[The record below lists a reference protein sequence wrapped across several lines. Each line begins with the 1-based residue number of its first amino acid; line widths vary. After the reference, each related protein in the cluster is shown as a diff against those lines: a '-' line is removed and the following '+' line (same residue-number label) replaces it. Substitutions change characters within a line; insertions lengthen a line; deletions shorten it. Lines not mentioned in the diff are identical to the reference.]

1 MNKKKKKPLMAMIS
15 SAYFKIYTKNF
26 LTFRRGAAGKHNYA
40 CRKYPGYVSVFG
52 WEGDKDAPIAFI
64 DGSYLL
70 RDRKNTLI
78 TFGLSD
84 VEGKIEWF
92 NKEGWLPCLVSK
104 YRTGGF
110 DCTVESFAD
119 IFEKGENKFEIAYS
133 RMTLKNIGGK
143 TLNIPRV
150 SKLLIPLGEQPD
162 CLKPGEIAVLDYA
175 VGADRFGGKYAYPE
189 DSEIISAGGFDE
201 HYERMKDYWTKRM
214 DPLAKIDELP
224 DGKLTDA
231 YRAGYVYTMIVKDGY
246 CLHVGENGYDRVFD
260 HDVLGIMASLL
271 TIGDF
276 KYFDEYSKTILKFAQ
291 YPDAGWK
298 FSWPYALYL
307 MKTGDK
313 KLIEERFEQIKTNTR
328 KISSDRDS
336 EGIMKRTNAIDSN
349 GHWTIDNWSALF
361 GLSAYKYICDRLE
374 NTTESEWARE
384 EYDSLLSCVEKKLA
398 ETSEKY
404 NLDYIPISMDEPNEY
419 GQRSDPHDANWGSMF
434 LFGRWG
440 WDGYLFGAEQGDGI
454 SEKIDSTYSHIFE
467 CRKDITDNPYN
478 FGGYPHGLFCSSYNA
493 GYGSAALRGE
503 KYRDSGIK
511 AYQFMIDRAQSG
523 PFSWWEGIGYPE
535 PDGGIW
541 ASGGSGFG
549 GGSCPHMW
557 GQSTATKVLWDSLIV
572 QKSDS
577 TLLIGR
583 GIPPEWTESGKR
595 TVIRDYPLNG
605 GSKIG
610 FSLVSSGD
618 TLTLTLTGDG
628 AGTCETVLELIG
640 LRGNIESANCEYDNE
655 RGAVNIPKGVTQVTV
670 RRKAE

>member
-1 MNKKKKKPLMAMIS
+1 MSKKKKKPLMAMIS
-15 SAYFKIYTKNF
+15 SAYFKIHTKNF

-104 YRTGGF
+104 YRAGGF

-201 HYERMKDYWTKRM
+201 HYERMKAYWTKRM
-214 DPLAKIDELP
+214 EPLAKIDELP

-361 GLSAYKYICDRLE
+361 GLSAYKYICDRLG

-384 EYDSLLSCVEKKLA
+384 EYDSLLSCVEKSLQKRA
-398 ETSEKY
+398 KNITSTIY
-404 NLDYIPISMDEPNEY
+404 
-419 GQRSDPHDANWGSMF
+419 R
-434 LFGRWG
+434 
-440 WDGYLFGAEQGDGI
+440 
-454 SEKIDSTYSHIFE
+454 
-467 CRKDITDNPYN
+467 
-478 FGGYPHGLFCSSYNA
+478 YPWTSRTNT
-493 GYGSAALRGE
+493 GSAATRMT
-503 KYRDSGIK
+503 
-511 AYQFMIDRAQSG
+511 Q
-523 PFSWWEGIGYPE
+523 IG
-535 PDGGIW
+535 
-541 ASGGSGFG
+541 AL
-549 GGSCPHMW
+549 C
-557 GQSTATKVLWDSLIV
+557 
-572 QKSDS
+572 
-577 TLLIGR
+577 
-583 GIPPEWTESGKR
+583 
-595 TVIRDYPLNG
+595 
-605 GSKIG
+605 
-610 FSLVSSGD
+610 SSSAV
-618 TLTLTLTGDG
+618 G
-628 AGTCETVLELIG
+628 AGTATFSARSRETAYRKKSTARIRIFL
-640 LRGNIESANCEYDNE
+640 SA
-655 RGAVNIPKGVTQVTV
+655 VKI
-670 RRKAE
+670 